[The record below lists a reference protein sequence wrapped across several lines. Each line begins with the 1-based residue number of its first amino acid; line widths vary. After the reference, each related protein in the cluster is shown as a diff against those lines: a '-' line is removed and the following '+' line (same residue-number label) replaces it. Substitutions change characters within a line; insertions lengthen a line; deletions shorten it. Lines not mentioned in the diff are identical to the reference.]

1 MRFLKNKVRLVP
13 NIKEDPVKEEPRSA
27 PINHSA
33 IKQESNENDFSLN
46 TKKESFLDS
55 SAFYVKRESSGDS
68 FQTYEEVP
76 LLERNKK
83 KKAPNPDGNS
93 KNLVKNYGKALCMFA
108 SSTMAIPYLEKIIAA
123 KRLKDVKIFAFM
135 NFYKKKK
142 GGITNI
148 ESLRTLLVA
157 ERDDTPEI
165 KIFKQLFKEVS
176 IIFLKYFCVN
186 WIFNGKLLHKN
197 EHLKFRLRM
206 LRRVQNAEYFTYLR
220 S

>member
-1 MRFLKNKVRLVP
+1 
-13 NIKEDPVKEEPRSA
+13 
-27 PINHSA
+27 
-33 IKQESNENDFSLN
+33 
-46 TKKESFLDS
+46 
-55 SAFYVKRESSGDS
+55 
-68 FQTYEEVP
+68 
-76 LLERNKK
+76 
-83 KKAPNPDGNS
+83 
-93 KNLVKNYGKALCMFA
+93 
-108 SSTMAIPYLEKIIAA
+108 LEKIIAA

-148 ESLRTLLVA
+148 ESLRTLLVP